1 MGLVMLFGVIIVLI
15 IDCILTTRANQIIIY
30 KLLGNLLILAIMPI
44 VLAPIV
50 CTKPPIQDF
59 PYQAEVIINNHE
71 QTIYFSDFTQEDNK
85 IYINEYSVWKIHWTD
100 FEFYNLSESPLTIT
114 LTDNDNKFIYTD
126 RQSNK
131 TYNTPVNNAIQ

>member
-1 MGLVMLFGVIIVLI
+1 MGLVMLFGVITVLI
-15 IDCILTTRANQIIIY
+15 ISDILINGHDQIFIY
-30 KLLGNLLILAIMPI
+30 NLLVLLLISMIVPIL
-44 VLAPIV
+44 LAPIL

-59 PYQAEVIINNHE
+59 PCQAEVIINNNE
-71 QTIYFSDFTQEDNK
+71 QTIYFSDFTQEGREV
-85 IYINEYSVWKIHWTD
+85 YINEYSIWAIHWTD